1 MKKENTWSH
10 VEWIITI
17 VIFLGAA
24 SLYFYRIFW
33 GAEITDECF
42 SISEAYIT
50 VKGAVPISDTW
61 SQSPTFVILMYP
73 FIKLFLIVTG
83 GSTAGIILYGRCLF
97 FLFKLVIVLSLFLL
111 LRKEVKPVFLAIAGS
126 AYIMEQGFNIFTFSY
141 GTGSVAFLIMSD
153 IFLAFAFSSVL
164 EEKNSKKCLY
174 YTICAGLCAC
184 ACAVAHPSQILYCIA
199 SVILLFLAE
208 CRTGIKHR
216 ISFCYTISGGLFA
229 FVIFFSLLLKRGL
242 KGFLYGIDM
251 VLNQNPYFALEE
263 NNGSILTTINRQLYG
278 IWDVLQFNIRWT
290 IGIAFLGIAV
300 CVIIC
305 WRKKSENHGRLN
317 INSGTI
323 INIFLASYGVS
334 YVYLFFRQAFLN
346 GAFAVS
352 EQYLT
357 LPAAFILPFY
367 LIYKKDIPTRLKW
380 FCFFAEIS
388 SCCWIFN
395 AGILALGGY
404 SSRCYSLMGAVMA
417 YILLNLYYFAQI
429 FYNKIRYL
437 AYTAC
442 FCIFCLLFMGIGSNL
457 YGYVYREAPLK
468 EMNYKISSGVYKG
481 LYTTQERAEGLLEI
495 EDTIRKITDKK
506 DNVLFMEVVPF
517 AYLMTE
523 ANACTPSTWDISL
536 YSYGF
541 NYDVQYRSYFT
552 VMNCIPD
559 KIIYIDTGR
568 DDHLSID
575 EPEYRFNEF
584 VNKNY
589 TLKIRIDDAYY
600 PVRMYERK
608 MTKSVLS
615 QSAHF
620 TSYVSAIP

>member
-216 ISFCYTISGGLFA
+216 ISF
-229 FVIFFSLLLKRGL
+229 
-242 KGFLYGIDM
+242 
-251 VLNQNPYFALEE
+251 
-263 NNGSILTTINRQLYG
+263 
-278 IWDVLQFNIRWT
+278 
-290 IGIAFLGIAV
+290 
-300 CVIIC
+300 
-305 WRKKSENHGRLN
+305 
-317 INSGTI
+317 
-323 INIFLASYGVS
+323 
-334 YVYLFFRQAFLN
+334 
-346 GAFAVS
+346 
-352 EQYLT
+352 
-357 LPAAFILPFY
+357 
-367 LIYKKDIPTRLKW
+367 
-380 FCFFAEIS
+380 
-388 SCCWIFN
+388 
-395 AGILALGGY
+395 
-404 SSRCYSLMGAVMA
+404 
-417 YILLNLYYFAQI
+417 
-429 FYNKIRYL
+429 
-437 AYTAC
+437 
-442 FCIFCLLFMGIGSNL
+442 
-457 YGYVYREAPLK
+457 
-468 EMNYKISSGVYKG
+468 
-481 LYTTQERAEGLLEI
+481 
-495 EDTIRKITDKK
+495 
-506 DNVLFMEVVPF
+506 
-517 AYLMTE
+517 
-523 ANACTPSTWDISL
+523 
-536 YSYGF
+536 
-541 NYDVQYRSYFT
+541 
-552 VMNCIPD
+552 
-559 KIIYIDTGR
+559 
-568 DDHLSID
+568 
-575 EPEYRFNEF
+575 
-584 VNKNY
+584 
-589 TLKIRIDDAYY
+589 
-600 PVRMYERK
+600 
-608 MTKSVLS
+608 
-615 QSAHF
+615 
-620 TSYVSAIP
+620 